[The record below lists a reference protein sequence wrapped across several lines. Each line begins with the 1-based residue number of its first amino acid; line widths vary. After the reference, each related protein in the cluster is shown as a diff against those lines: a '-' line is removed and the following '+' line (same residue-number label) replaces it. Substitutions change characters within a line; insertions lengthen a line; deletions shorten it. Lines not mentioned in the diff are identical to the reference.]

1 MNKYILSTIA
11 WVESIAK
18 KEVEKQW
25 WKLLEVRDRMV
36 VFSGDEKTMIRVNL
50 WSRVAN
56 KLYMVLWEWEDVD
69 NFDKLYDLIYSL
81 GFKKYVNKDFRILIK
96 AKSISSDLT
105 ATPSIQKI
113 AKKAI
118 IDSITWKSW
127 ETVTEDRDIWTF
139 EVMVLLI
146 NNKAYILLNT
156 SWEALHKRWYRQ
168 ETWEA
173 PIKENLAAAIVILAG
188 WRFKEPFY
196 DMFCW
201 SWTIPIEAAMI
212 ARNIAPGLNRYFA
225 FETLWLVSKD
235 IVENEIKQ
243 AKEKKFSWNYKIIAS
258 DNDDE
263 VLKIA
268 KDNAKDAGVDDTIEF
283 IKKDFKDYLNP
294 THKSPH
300 PIPLPKGEGTW
311 VASSLPLGEIEWG
324 LWKLEWIIVSNPPYW
339 NRLKDEDLRGL
350 YNDIDKLFRLNKELK
365 WWIITSYTDFD
376 NQINLKDYKKR
387 KLYNWGDLCYFYKRK

>member
-25 WKLLEVRDRMV
+25 WKLLEVRDRMI

-56 KLYMVLWEWEDVD
+56 RLYMVLWEWEVID
-69 NFDKLYDLIYSL
+69 NFDKLYDLVYWID
-81 GFKKYVNKDFRILIK
+81 FKKYVNKDFHILIK

-105 ATPSIQKI
+105 AIPSIQKI

-127 ETVTEDRDIWTF
+127 ENVNEDRDIWTF

-225 FETLWLVSKD
+225 FETLWLAHKD
-235 IVENEIKQ
+235 VVENEIKQ
-243 AKEKKFSWNYKIIAS
+243 AKKKKFTWNYKIIAS

-268 KDNAKDAGVDDTIEF
+268 KDNAKDADVDDTIEF
-283 IKKDFKDYLNP
+283 IKKDFKDYL
-294 THKSPH
+294 
-300 PIPLPKGEGTW
+300 
-311 VASSLPLGEIEWG
+311 
-324 LWKLEWIIVSNPPYW
+324 LEDSKWIIVSNPPYW
-339 NRLKDEDLRGL
+339 NRLKDEDLKGL

-365 WWIITSYTDFD
+365 WWIITSYTNFD